1 MIKYQKMH
9 GNGNDFLMINSLET
23 GFQPKKSFIKKYG
36 ERKLGIGFDQL
47 ILISPPKNEN
57 HSFDIAFYNADGGQA
72 DMCLNGIRCAARYV
86 WEEKFHPKTVLNLN
100 TKKGVLR
107 CESHNKNIKVLFDEP
122 LELKKLDIKKAI
134 KKICKDS
141 FTFVNAGNLHL
152 CIKKESIQKFDL
164 ENLYFSL
171 ETLIKPHNV
180 NLSIYNKLDSNN
192 FEIRTYENGVGE
204 TLSCG
209 SASASVAMLALKN
222 KNNFVTI
229 SSKGGKLKFKKVNE
243 QMIMIGP
250 AKNVCSGIIND

>member
-107 CESHNKNIKVLFDEP
+107 CESHNKNIKVLFDE
-122 LELKKLDIKKAI
+122 
-134 KKICKDS
+134 
-141 FTFVNAGNLHL
+141 T
-152 CIKKESIQKFDL
+152 
-164 ENLYFSL
+164 
-171 ETLIKPHNV
+171 
-180 NLSIYNKLDSNN
+180 
-192 FEIRTYENGVGE
+192 
-204 TLSCG
+204 
-209 SASASVAMLALKN
+209 
-222 KNNFVTI
+222 
-229 SSKGGKLKFKKVNE
+229 
-243 QMIMIGP
+243 
-250 AKNVCSGIIND
+250 

>member
-1 MIKYQKMH
+1 MINFEKWH
-9 GNGNDFLMINSLET
+9 GNGNDFVLINSIENPLKIT
-23 GFQPKKSFIKKYG
+23 KTFIQKISN
-36 ERKLGIGFDQL
+36 RNQGIGFDQL
-47 ILISPPKNEN
+47 IYIGLPTKGKY
-57 HSFDIAFYNADGGQA
+57 DFYVKFFNCDGSEAG
-72 DMCLNGIRCAARYV
+72 MCLNGIRCAARYV

-229 SSKGGKLKFKKVNE
+229 SSKGGKLKFKKVNG